1 MRITLSDQ
9 RTLKKSDKK
18 IAGLLRW
25 PSDRSLDGFKA
36 DRQRTRILFIT
47 NPRFIC
53 QVFFAKYF
61 FIDLLCSLKRTFL
74 TKIFSLSL

>member
-53 QVFFAKYF
+53 QVFFLKN
-61 FIDLLCSLKRTFL
+61 ISL
-74 TKIFSLSL
+74 